1 MEKNGILKAFNNYF
15 FEFLS
20 YIIDTII
27 ENENIIYVK
36 SSLEQVKRMN
46 PTLLIKIWYSHVY
59 VPYKEMIDQDNV
71 EFIINKDYSR
81 DVSNMNHA
89 DKIINNIDNIRIH
102 IRKMTVDEKK
112 KAMEYIK
119 NLSTLSV
126 LYEK

>member
-1 MEKNGILKAFNNYF
+1 MEKNGKLKAFNNYF

-27 ENENIIYVK
+27 ENDNIIYVK

-71 EFIINKDYSR
+71 EFIINKDYRS

-112 KAMEYIK
+112 KGDGIYKKSKYI
-119 NLSTLSV
+119 V
-126 LYEK
+126 CFI